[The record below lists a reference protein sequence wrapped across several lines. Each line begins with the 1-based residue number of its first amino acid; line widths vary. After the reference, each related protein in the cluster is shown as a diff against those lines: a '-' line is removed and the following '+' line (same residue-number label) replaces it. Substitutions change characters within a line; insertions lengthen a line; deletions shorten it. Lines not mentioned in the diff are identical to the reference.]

1 MAERWYSTITL
12 NVTITGA
19 ANAPAALKLAK
30 EAARQ
35 AKAAVASQDGTSVK
49 KPVVTFSTEPPVS
62 AIHA

>member
-1 MAERWYSTITL
+1 MYQP
-12 NVTITGA
+12 VTIKDA

-49 KPVVTFSTEPPVS
+49 KPVVKKPV
-62 AIHA
+62 AKK